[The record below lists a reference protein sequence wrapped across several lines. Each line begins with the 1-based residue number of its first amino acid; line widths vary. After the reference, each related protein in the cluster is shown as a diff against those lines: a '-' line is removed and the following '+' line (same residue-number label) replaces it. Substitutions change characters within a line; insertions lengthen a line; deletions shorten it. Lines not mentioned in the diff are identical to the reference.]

1 MAERFFS
8 VAHNSTGSLQYTCPT
23 GKSALV
29 LSAMIRT
36 DDSLETGSVS
46 VRVYANNSL
55 STIVSEQFVDTNPI
69 NLLQSVG
76 GKLALG
82 AGQYINIDPVSSMTF
97 YVVVLSI
104 MEIDA

>member
-8 VAHNSTGSLQYTCPT
+8 VAHNSTASLQYTCPG

-29 LSAMIRT
+29 LSVMTRAKNSA
-36 DDSLETGSVS
+36 DTGTVN
-46 VRVYANNSL
+46 VTVFDGIPV
-55 STIVSEQFVDTNPI
+55 TIVFEQFVDTNPI

-82 AGQYINIDPVSSMTF
+82 AGQYIRVQPSGSDTTF
-97 YVVVLSI
+97 VVALNI
-104 MEIDA
+104 MEVDA